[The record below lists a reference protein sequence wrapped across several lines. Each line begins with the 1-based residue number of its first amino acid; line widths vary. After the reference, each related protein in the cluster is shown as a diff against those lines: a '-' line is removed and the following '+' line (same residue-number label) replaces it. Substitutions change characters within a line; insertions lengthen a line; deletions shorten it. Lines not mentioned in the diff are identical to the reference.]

1 MKIIFIEFLW
11 QAEEILKSKSKFK
24 EDLIVSLR
32 NETSYLFM
40 NNSIKYLEAYEIC
53 NHENLWKKYRDI
65 TNHSLKI
72 TKLLDNSLWKI
83 DERFRK
89 LEWTFFDDNHYIFKI
104 IYEQLYY
111 YSEII
116 NQVIEKYNPSEIW
129 AADSKEIKINSS
141 CMIDTEISVLKFLLQ
156 STEINREEIKINYMK
171 NTASKKSDKKNYL
184 NFLDITTNRKRIK
197 NFILKLDFLFNFYF
211 SKPNYVSIGCDE
223 TTNFKKLYP
232 LNSNDFIPFLLELA
246 KNDIN
251 MKVELLKNFD

>member
-83 DERFRK
+83 
-89 LEWTFFDDNHYIFKI
+89 
-104 IYEQLYY
+104 
-111 YSEII
+111 
-116 NQVIEKYNPSEIW
+116 V
-129 AADSKEIKINSS
+129 
-141 CMIDTEISVLKFLLQ
+141 
-156 STEINREEIKINYMK
+156 
-171 NTASKKSDKKNYL
+171 
-184 NFLDITTNRKRIK
+184 
-197 NFILKLDFLFNFYF
+197 
-211 SKPNYVSIGCDE
+211 
-223 TTNFKKLYP
+223 
-232 LNSNDFIPFLLELA
+232 
-246 KNDIN
+246 
-251 MKVELLKNFD
+251 